1 MSFLSRSGWRKPFER
16 LSIRAKLI
24 GAFGPLIVVVVV
36 FQTLYFPAR
45 QFAQARQALAAK
57 ARSIADLIAH
67 DVVAAFEFG
76 DKAGA
81 AEVLN
86 GAREDPDV
94 RFLAL
99 LKTDGSIFAALNP
112 DLAQGLETAPE
123 CGAFREE
130 EEGGV
135 LLVYLPVRTPAGTG
149 GCLAGGFDMARLAL
163 SRRQDQTT
171 AALIGLL
178 ILGVGL
184 VLTVAMSEYVN
195 RVLVRFGRL
204 AAQVAEGD
212 LTSQD
217 RIEVASRDALG
228 LLSVSLMRMLQNL
241 RRMVDEIQ
249 EASVQ
254 LASAA
259 GQISA
264 NAKRITEQAQ
274 GQVQSAVATSERME
288 AAAASLQRVASNADS
303 LASYV
308 DRTSASIT
316 ELGAS
321 VEQIARSNDSLATT
335 VGEVSA
341 TIEQMIAGT
350 EAMNRRLGRLS
361 ESVADTATTVEEM
374 AASIDAVS
382 RNADVLTSA
391 AERASR
397 TVSDMTE
404 AIAEIATIGEEADR
418 FSRQASEDART
429 GDAAVSTTVN
439 GMRRIAETME
449 NTTRVVVGLGGRSR
463 EIGRILEVIDEIA
476 DQTNLLALNAAI
488 EAARAGDAGRG
499 FAVVADEVRKL
510 AERSVE
516 ATKEIGAVIREVQQE
531 TSQAVEAA
539 RAGGEE
545 AKRGILLAD
554 EAGGALRRILDSVT
568 RSSALMARIA
578 GSTGRQSHASAEVMR
593 TVSDMNAATAQV
605 TTAVREQAAGSKRI
619 RNAMENISR
628 IMAEATAATAEQA
641 TSGRHVRSSVE
652 HMNRVAAQVNYAT
665 RQQAEGS
672 GQIVQAVEQMNRMTQ
687 EVSHD
692 TADQKRGGQQV
703 VDAMDRIS
711 ASARDNLATVEEL
724 SRSAVHLATQAESLA
739 TLISA
744 FRVESRGEPAV
755 SPNPLSP

>member
-1 MSFLSRSGWRKPFER
+1 VPGPGWTGWTMPFER

-24 GAFGPLIVVVVV
+24 GVFGPLIAAVVV

-57 ARSIADLIAH
+57 ARSIADLVAH
-67 DVVAAFEFG
+67 DVGAAFEFG
-76 DKAGA
+76 DTAGVG
-81 AEVLN
+81 EVLN
-86 GAREDPDV
+86 GAREDPDL
-94 RFLAL
+94 RFLVL
-99 LKTDGSIFAALNP
+99 LKADGSTFAALNP
-112 DLAQGLETAPE
+112 DLAQGLETASQHE
-123 CGAFREE
+123 AFHQEE
-130 EEGGV
+130 RGGV
-135 LLVYLPVRTPAGTG
+135 LLVYVPVKTSAGTRG
-149 GCLAGGFDMARLAL
+149 LLVGGFDMARLAQ
-163 SRRQDQTT
+163 SRRRDQTT

-184 VLTVAMSEYVN
+184 ALTVAMSQYVN

-217 RIEVASRDALG
+217 RIEIASRDALG
-228 LLSVSLMRMLQNL
+228 LLSVSLERMLQNL

-249 EASVQ
+249 AASVQ

-274 GQVQSAVATSERME
+274 GQVQAAVATSGRME
-288 AAAASLQRVASNADS
+288 EAAASLQRVASNADS

-308 DRTSASIT
+308 GQTSASIT
-316 ELGAS
+316 ELGSS
-321 VEQIARSNDSLATT
+321 VEHIARSNASLATT

-350 EAMNRRLGRLS
+350 EAMNRRLERLS
-361 ESVADTATTVEEM
+361 ESVGDTATTVEEM
-374 AASIDAVS
+374 TASIDAVS
-382 RNADVLTSA
+382 RNAEVLASA
-391 AERASR
+391 ADRASR
-397 TVSDMTE
+397 TVSDMAE
-404 AIAEIATIGEEADR
+404 AITEIATIGEEADR

-429 GDAAVSTTVN
+429 GDVAVSTTVN

-488 EAARAGDAGRG
+488 EAARAGEAGRG

-516 ATKEIGAVIREVQQE
+516 ATKEIGAVIREVQEE
-531 TSQAVEAA
+531 TNQAVQAA

-545 AKRGILLAD
+545 TKKGILLAD

-578 GSTGRQSHASAEVMR
+578 ASTARQSSASADVMR
-593 TVSDMNAATAQV
+593 TVADMNAATGQV
-605 TTAVREQAAGSKRI
+605 TTAVREQALGSKRI
-619 RNAMENISR
+619 RSAMENISR

-641 TSGRHVRSSVE
+641 LSGRHVRVGVE
-652 HMNRVAAQVNYAT
+652 HMNRVAGQVNLAT
-665 RQQAEGS
+665 QQQAEGS

-692 TADQKRGGQQV
+692 TADQKRGGEQV
-703 VDAMDRIS
+703 MAAMDRIS

-724 SRSAVHLATQAESLA
+724 SRAAVHLANQAESLT

-744 FRVESRGEPAV
+744 FRVEGRAV
-755 SPNPLSP
+755 SGPASPR